1 MKKAVLILLCCAVS
15 ATSMAQTVEYQ
26 TFIYTS
32 SNLADD
38 IRAYQEEHANESS
51 GGQRSL
57 WGDMLGAGLNAAS
70 GIAAGYVSSFVDIG
84 VNAIASLITRN
95 SRLKE
100 EWEKTV
106 AAENAWTTSIATVS
120 EMNDFYTETSFDGPM
135 DPQGMRFDGIGC
147 LRKEGADTVF
157 YISCHVDRSKLY
169 RIINHSKFELVL
181 DTLIISPLHSNLPNT
196 NLDIPFSFEERKNFN
211 LAINIKLTSSW
222 INELT
227 LLQKDTELGEFSINI
242 PVEESALDEKGFL
255 RYVRKEGEPAAY
267 TVVGESFIVPRSY
280 MGYRDE
286 NDEYRNSW
294 GTGEYKF
301 AITLAETCD
310 ITDAYRANWK
320 SDRKRRKHLT
330 PHEGFF
336 AATWKVVS
344 SQKWNEI
351 TQSWVI
357 TTLKAPAGVL
367 SNDMI
372 EGMRLKS
379 PAPQPNSQP
388 KR

>member
-1 MKKAVLILLCCAVS
+1 M
-15 ATSMAQTVEYQ
+15 
-26 TFIYTS
+26 
-32 SNLADD
+32 
-38 IRAYQEEHANESS
+38 
-51 GGQRSL
+51 
-57 WGDMLGAGLNAAS
+57 
-70 GIAAGYVSSFVDIG
+70 
-84 VNAIASLITRN
+84 
-95 SRLKE
+95 
-100 EWEKTV
+100 
-106 AAENAWTTSIATVS
+106 
-120 EMNDFYTETSFDGPM
+120 
-135 DPQGMRFDGIGC
+135 
-147 LRKEGADTVF
+147 
-157 YISCHVDRSKLY
+157 
-169 RIINHSKFELVL
+169 L

-255 RYVRKEGEPAAY
+255 RYVRKESEPAAY

-379 PAPQPNSQP
+379 PAAQPNSQP